1 LVLVASQVLP
11 TQRYKESNDTA
22 IRSGTEVVAATTDDA
37 AQDGTLDVSLAELSL
52 GQRLASTS
60 KSGKF
65 GSIDHPD
72 PQRNKQEGATAT
84 RGTFILKA
92 DTPTLTRTLTQALHS
107 NDTPLL
113 ESVLANSSRQLI
125 AGTVQR
131 LQPQYAVPLIMA
143 CVERMNRGARAGRGK
158 GRGGGA
164 GAQRAGLMVRWIRA
178 VLVAHTAHLMTVPDL
193 VTRLSALHTSL
204 TQRLA
209 LQDRLLSLNGRL
221 DLILSQ
227 IEHRAAV
234 APPIPAK
241 GLQSNTTQKPKEQT
255 DRKRGETFKYVEG
268 ESSDEAEAAESNAME
283 VDPNVMDEDEE
294 IEIDANVE
302 EAEDEG
308 SIEDVELGASDAE
321 SDIGADDQDEA
332 DDDSEGD
339 EGYEDDSPRV
349 NGFLD
354 IEAEGSSDEG
364 ESASED
370 ESDE

>member
-1 LVLVASQVLP
+1 MP

-22 IRSGTEVVAATTDDA
+22 IRSGTEAVAATTDDA

-72 PQRNKQEGATAT
+72 PQRNGREGATVT

-92 DTPTLTRTLTQALHS
+92 DAPTLTRTLTQALHS

-164 GAQRAGLMVRWIRA
+164 GAQRAELMARWIRA

-234 APPIPAK
+234 APPISAK
-241 GLQSNTTQKPKEQT
+241 GPQSNTTQRPKEQT

-283 VDPNVMDEDEE
+283 VDPNVVDEEDEE
-294 IEIDANVE
+294 TEIDANVE

-308 SIEDVELGASDAE
+308 SIEDVELGASDGE
-321 SDIGADDQDEA
+321 SDIGADDHDEA

-339 EGYEDDSPRV
+339 QSYEDDSPRV

-354 IEAEGSSDEG
+354 IEAEESSGEG